1 MLPVAL
7 VSLLLLISW
16 LLMTPNNALTEALN
30 STLEPALDVVRSLP
44 EGEPLLDSM
53 TSCQNV
59 TGPKSLPEQLRWDV
73 LSIALSILQVSSQ
86 ALVLSSSTL
95 QELSVPYL
103 LESGSLLHLVRE
115 CGLG

>member
-1 MLPVAL
+1 MRNRLVLPVAL

-16 LLMTPNNALTEALN
+16 FLMTPNIPLTAALN
-30 STLEPALDVVRSLP
+30 STLEPAADVIPSLP

-73 LSIALSILQVSSQ
+73 LSIALAILQVNWQ
-86 ALVLSSSTL
+86 PLW
-95 QELSVPYL
+95 
-103 LESGSLLHLVRE
+103 
-115 CGLG
+115 